1 MKNISSCVQKT
12 SQFIPRC
19 AFHVTIHCDKL
30 KGASE
35 FVAYWGAITIDGHS
49 TVPTLFNC
57 DGRPKCVFTWATYN
71 IDFFSSF
78 IKEIRNGKHD
88 KAFNFLDFEH
98 SMQITI

>member
-19 AFHVTIHCDKL
+19 GFHVTIHCDKL

-57 DGRPKCVFTWATYN
+57 DGRPN

-88 KAFNFLDFEH
+88 KAFNFSDFEH